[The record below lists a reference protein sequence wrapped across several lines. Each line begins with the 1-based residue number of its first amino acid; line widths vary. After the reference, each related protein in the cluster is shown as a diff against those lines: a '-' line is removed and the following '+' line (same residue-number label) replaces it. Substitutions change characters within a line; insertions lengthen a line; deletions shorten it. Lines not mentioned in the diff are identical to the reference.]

1 MTSKATV
8 PQLVESIAIQS
19 EAAYL
24 HLKAAEKHL
33 RSSGRRLAG
42 AAVDKRSDGDGLH

>member
-1 MTSKATV
+1 MTRKATV

-24 HLKAAEKHL
+24 LHLKAAEKHL
-33 RSSGRRLAG
+33 RSSGRLSRQLEQL
-42 AAVDKRSDGDGLH
+42 K